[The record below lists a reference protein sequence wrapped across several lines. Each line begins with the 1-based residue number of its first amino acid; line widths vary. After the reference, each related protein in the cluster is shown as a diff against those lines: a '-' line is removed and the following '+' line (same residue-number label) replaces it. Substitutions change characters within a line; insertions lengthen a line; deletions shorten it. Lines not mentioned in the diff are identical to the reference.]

1 MHAMKPPQDAR
12 KFEGW
17 KQSDRRIVTW
27 TPQEDNILREHIRI
41 HGTERWTSVAAQF
54 KDKTSRQCRRRW
66 YTYLNS
72 ECKKGC
78 WTEQEDKILCEAQK
92 IYGNRWTEIA
102 KVVSGRTDNAVK
114 NRFSTLCKKQAKLQA
129 TTKENSNEHI
139 NLNNKRVIIQDR
151 HTAAGT
157 SGSMTPLKEMRMHIS
172 DFTRNCN
179 MKERWFQESAN
190 AKQMQLRSPLAVL
203 VQNSNVGNG
212 PTQQHLINHC
222 RVAVDDEK
230 TDLKVQGMFLRKND
244 SKVTALMQQ
253 AKFFSLLT
261 REVNMENTSQSIEN
275 AWKVLHNFLARYE
288 ESKQLRCK
296 ILEMEFLLKNFK
308 DLVEDQNSSTTESR
322 QSLRQLDLHD
332 ESQGSSEYSTGSTQ
346 HWHPTD
352 NKIVE
357 HQSEGCLINH
367 SPSIKRETENRQVQ
381 INGGSKEGC
390 SATASID
397 KAAIMP
403 SSDEPRDGDGAIC
416 KRSNTEFSSPLQMVP
431 FFQHFEEGIP
441 SPRFTDSERHFL
453 LKTLGLAS
461 PSVNANTNPSCR
473 RALLHSL

>member
-1 MHAMKPPQDAR
+1 MHAMKLPQDAR

-27 TPQEDNILREHIRI
+27 TPQLMEM
-41 HGTERWTSVAAQF
+41 S
-54 KDKTSRQCRRRW
+54 CCYCRW

-222 RVAVDDEK
+222 RVAVDD
-230 TDLKVQGMFLRKND
+230 DLKVQGMFLRKND

-253 AKFFSLLT
+253 SKFFSLLT

-288 ESKQLRCK
+288 ESKQLRCE

-367 SPSIKRETENRQVQ
+367 STSIKRETENRQVQ

>member
-1 MHAMKPPQDAR
+1 MHAMKPPQDTR
-12 KFEGW
+12 KFEGG

-27 TPQEDNILREHIRI
+27 TPQEDNILREHIKI

-129 TTKENSNEHI
+129 TTKENSNEHL

-179 MKERWFQESAN
+179 MKERWFQESAT
-190 AKQMQLRSPLAVL
+190 AKQMQLSSPLA
-203 VQNSNVGNG
+203 
-212 PTQQHLINHC
+212 PTQQHLINHY
-222 RVAVDDEK
+222 RVAVDDG
-230 TDLKVQGMFLRKND
+230 LKVQGMFLGKND
-244 SKVTALMQQ
+244 PKVTALMQQ
-253 AKFFSLLT
+253 AKFLSLLT
-261 REVNMENTSQSIEN
+261 HEVYTENTSQSIEN
-275 AWKVLHNFLARYE
+275 AWKELHNFLVRYE

-308 DLVEDQNSSTTESR
+308 DSIEERHSSTTESR
-322 QSLRQLDLHD
+322 QSLRPLDLHD
-332 ESQGSSEYSTGSTQ
+332 ESQGSSEYSTGSTH
-346 HWHPTD
+346 HWHPPD

-357 HQSEGCLINH
+357 HQSEECLINH
-367 SPSIKRETENRQVQ
+367 SPSIKRETENRRVQV
-381 INGGSKEGC
+381 NGGSKEGC
-390 SATASID
+390 IATASID
-397 KAAIMP
+397 KAAILP
-403 SSDEPRDGDGAIC
+403 SFDEPIDCHEAIC
-416 KRSNTEFSSPLQMVP
+416 KRSNTEFSSPLQMLP